1 MRVMEMT
8 TLGSF
13 RFPRHLTERPKK
25 SFVAQE
31 LIDFL
36 KVDTSYFLKSFRK
49 KFKPVPAEAGSGDIV
64 TGDPRRAEVVDVVS
78 TSRSAPDLL
87 AATAALADF
96 HQFIVRENVD
106 HWEAIA
112 PDFVHWRDFPGAYV
126 LWTAKII
133 EPRPGDGE
141 AGQPARL
148 RIVRQLVANAKALE
162 AVATALELLPQVRIE
177 DEDIT
182 VSYVASRTRRPALAD
197 GQ

>member
-25 SFVAQE
+25 AFVAQE

-49 KFKPVPAEAGSGDIV
+49 KFKPVPAVAGFGDIV
-64 TGDPRRAEVVDVVS
+64 TGDPRRAEVVDVLS

-133 EPRPGDGE
+133 ESQPGDDE

-162 AVATALELLPQVRIE
+162 AVATALELLPQVRID